1 MIARLIRICIDNR
14 AMVLLLAA
22 SLIGAS
28 LWAMRTLRV
37 DAIPDLSDVQVI
49 IRTDYPGQAP
59 QIVEDQVTYPLSTAM
74 LSVPFAKTVRG
85 SSMFGGSF
93 VFIIFE
99 DGTDL
104 YWARSR
110 VLEQLASIGSRLPA
124 NVTPQIGPDATGVG
138 WVYQYA
144 LTTGQYSPAYPQG
157 LWQNPRD
164 QAWYATPQNAPKDAQ
179 PHLLKHRT
187 LPAAMTHC
195 PITGQSLVQSDQTL
209 ADLRSLQDWLLRYE
223 LTAVDGVS
231 EVASVGGYELQ
242 YQVVADPVKLLA
254 LNLSMADLQTAI
266 ADANMDAGGG
276 IIEAG
281 EVELMVR
288 SKGYLGSAGD
298 ASIASTQADKHA
310 QRERVLDDLRHV
322 SLGSTAEGS
331 PIYLSSVATVE
342 LGPAARRGVL
352 EWQGQGEAAGGIVVM
367 RFGEN
372 ARTTIDAV
380 KAKLAQLQNSLP
392 AGVEIQT
399 GYDRSDLIDRAVGTL
414 THTLLEEIIVVA
426 LVCILFLLHARSEL
440 VAVIVVPAG
449 ILASLLTMRLVGINA
464 NIMSLGGLAIA
475 IGVMVDSSIIMV
487 ENAHKHLDRLRDVPE
502 DERPPLSQTIYEAAA
517 EVGPSLFFSLLI
529 ITVSFI
535 PVFALDQQSGR
546 LFKPLAFTKTF
557 AMGWAAVLAV
567 TLIPVLMTI
576 LIRPRVLPTSW
587 SKWRTLIVTLGLMII
602 PAMVLWILPLD
613 LLEPWRLWIVLGW
626 LVLSGM
632 VLVPQRLIHEDRNPL
647 SWLMQKIYHPF
658 FILAIRWRWVV
669 IAMSLLMIAS
679 TWYPLSRMG
688 SEFMPPLEEGDV
700 LYMPTTDPGLSLTK
714 AKVLLQQTDKLIAS
728 FPEVQNVTGKAGWAE
743 TATDPAPISMFETV
757 VMLKRDKTQWR
768 HLPVDRFFDDWPSWI
783 ARPLSKVW
791 STSRP
796 ITLDELIY
804 GYHLPAAN
812 QSNPNEG
819 QYDNKPQTIAVPGM
833 NQVLQIPGLTNSWT
847 MPIRTRIDMLATGIK
862 TPVGIKIMG
871 PSLSTIDEIAQQITG
886 LLQSDPLT
894 AGHTL
899 SAFADKNT
907 GGYYL
912 DIHINRQAIARYNLS
927 IAQVQ
932 QVIATAVGG
941 QVITTTVQGVERYP
955 VNLRYP
961 REMRDDPEALRNI
974 LVKVPQ
980 AKRPAGMAEN
990 DNAPGMMIPL
1000 GQLASINIVQG
1011 PSMIKSENARPSGW
1025 IYIDLAGQDVG
1036 TYVANAKQLVESQV
1050 NLPVGYS
1057 VVWTGQ
1063 YQYMQ
1068 EAKERLMLIIPIT
1081 GVVILLLL
1089 YLATGSWARVAIVSL
1104 ALPFSLVG
1112 AFWFVWLLD
1121 YNLSLAVWVGVIALA
1136 GLDAETSLVMLLYL
1150 DSSYDH
1156 FKKKGMMRNA
1166 ADLWHA
1172 VHDGAVMRIR
1182 PKTMTV
1188 ATTFI
1193 GLLPLM
1199 WASGAGADTMRRLA
1213 APMIGGLVTSFLL
1226 ELLIYPA
1233 IFYIVKSWSL
1243 PRVYPSNGNLVE
1255 EKQD

>member
-1 MIARLIRICIDNR
+1 MIARLIRLCIDNR
-14 AMVLLLAA
+14 TMVLLLAA
-22 SLIGAS
+22 ALIGAS
-28 LWAMRTLRV
+28 LWAARTLRV

-74 LSVPFAKTVRG
+74 LSVPFAQTVRG
-85 SSMFGGSF
+85 SSMFGASF
-93 VFIIFE
+93 VFVIFE

-110 VLEQLASIGSRLPA
+110 VLEQLASINNRLPA
-124 NVTPQIGPDATGVG
+124 GVTPQIGPDATGVG

-144 LTTGQYSPAYPQG
+144 LTTGHYSPAYPQG
-157 LWQNPRD
+157 LWQDP
-164 QAWYATPQNAPKDAQ
+164 QEKTWYATPADAPQKNQ
-179 PHLLKHRT
+179 SRLVHHRT
-187 LPAAMTHC
+187 LPESMTTC
-195 PITGQSLVQSDQTL
+195 PLTGQPLVDADQTL
-209 ADLRSLQDWLLRYE
+209 ADLRAMQDWLLRYE
-223 LTAVDGVS
+223 LTAVDGVA

-242 YQVVADPVKLLA
+242 YQVVADPIKLLA
-254 LNLSMADLQTAI
+254 FNQSMADISAAI
-266 ADANMDAGGG
+266 INANMDAGGG
-276 IIEAG
+276 IVQAG

-288 SKGYLGSAGD
+288 SKGYLGSSQTPD
-298 ASIASTQADKHA
+298 NQTTLTDKHA
-310 QRERVLDDLRHV
+310 QRQRVMEDLRHI
-322 SLGSTAEGS
+322 SLGTTEQGA

-352 EWQGQGEAAGGIVVM
+352 EWNGRGEAAGGIVIM
-367 RFGEN
+367 RFGQN
-372 ARTTIDAV
+372 ARTTIAAV
-380 KAKLAQLQNSLP
+380 KTKLAELQNSLP
-392 AGVEIQT
+392 PGVQIET

-449 ILASLLTMRLVGINA
+449 VLASLLVMRLVGINA

-502 DERPPLSQTIYEAAA
+502 EDHPPLSETIYNAAA

-557 AMGWAAVLAV
+557 AMAWAAVLAI

-576 LIRPRVLPTSW
+576 LIRPRVLPVKW
-587 SKWRTLIVTLGLMII
+587 GKWRTLLVTLGLMVL
-602 PAMVLWILPLD
+602 PAMALWMLPLRE
-613 LLEPWRLWIVLGW
+613 LEPWRWWIVIGW
-626 LVLSGM
+626 LILSGM
-632 VLVPQRLIHEDRNPL
+632 ILVPQKLIHEDRNPL

-658 FILAIRWRWVV
+658 FILAIRWRWAVIVV
-669 IAMSLLMIAS
+669 SMLLVAS
-679 TWYPLSRMG
+679 MYYPLSRMG
-688 SEFMPPLEEGDV
+688 SEFMPPLEEGDL
-700 LYMPTTDPGLSLTK
+700 LYMPTTDPGLSITK
-714 AKVLLQQTDKLIAS
+714 ARELIQQADKLIAT
-728 FPEVQNVTGKAGWAE
+728 FPEVENVMGKAGWAE

-768 HLPVDRFFDDWPSWI
+768 HVPVARFFDRWPHWLAS
-783 ARPLSKVW
+783 PMSKVW
-791 STSRP
+791 RTSRP

-804 GYHLPAAN
+804 GYHLPSAERDDESA
-812 QSNPNEG
+812 SEPT
-819 QYDNKPQTIAVPGM
+819 PVPGM
-833 NQVLQIPGLTNSWT
+833 NQALQIPGLTNSWT
-847 MPIRTRIDMLATGIK
+847 MPIRTRIDMLSTGIK
-862 TPVGIKIMG
+862 TPVGVKIMG
-871 PSLSTIDEIAQQITG
+871 PSLAQIDTIASQITT

-894 AGHTL
+894 AAHTQ

-912 DIHINRQAIARYNLS
+912 DIHINRPAIARYNLS
-927 IAQVQ
+927 VAQVQ
-932 QVIATAVGG
+932 EVIATAIGG
-941 QVITTTVQGVERYP
+941 QVVTTTVQGVERYP

-961 REMRDDPEALRNI
+961 RELRDDPESLRNI
-974 LVKVPQ
+974 LVKLPE
-980 AKRPAGMAEN
+980 G
-990 DNAPGMMIPL
+990 APPTASTSAAASTAVTGRMIPL
-1000 GQLASINIVQG
+1000 GQLATFNITQG

-1025 IYIDLAGQDVG
+1025 IYIDIAGQDVG
-1036 TYVANAKQLVESQV
+1036 TYVANAKQLVHEKV
-1050 NLPVGYS
+1050 TLPVGYT

-1068 EAKERLMLIIPIT
+1068 EARSRLMLIIPMT
-1081 GVVILLLL
+1081 GVLILLLL
-1089 YLATGSWARVAIVSL
+1089 YMATGSWARVAIVSL

-1156 FKKKGMMRNA
+1156 FKAKGKMRNT

-1213 APMIGGLVTSFLL
+1213 APMIGGLTTSFLL

-1233 IFYIVKSWSL
+1233 LFFIVKSWHL
-1243 PRVYPSNGNLVE
+1243 PRVYPSTPKLIE